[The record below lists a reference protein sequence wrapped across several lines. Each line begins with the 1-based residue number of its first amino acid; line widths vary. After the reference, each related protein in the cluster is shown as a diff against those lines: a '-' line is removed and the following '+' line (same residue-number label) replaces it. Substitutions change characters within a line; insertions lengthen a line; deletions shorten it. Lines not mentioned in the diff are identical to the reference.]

1 MVPTVA
7 IGRAAADPGGPWVI
21 IHGRGFGHGVG
32 MAQDGAYW
40 MGRQGR
46 SAAEILRL
54 FFPGTT
60 LGTRGGN
67 VRVPLGGGSSVRLD
81 LPAGGTVGGHAV
93 PVGSSVTARV
103 DGGTIVATIGAPKKV
118 APAAPVIA
126 LLPIAFRTRSAF
138 RTQSAPSSPAV
149 GPAVTAPVDPV
160 ALSEPGTVVVGLPPS
175 VGADSSAAASAAG
188 SAVATTAI
196 PSSPSPSSPSPSP
209 PGEKAQGEKAPIEPS
224 STTGPSTPDPTNTG
238 PTNTDPTNT
247 GPTDNGPT
255 DTVRGSPLLV
265 EPTDGTATV
274 YGGRAYRGRFELRPG
289 GGVRV
294 VNELDVE
301 QYLRGMG
308 EITDARWP
316 AAALEAQAIAART
329 YAFRTMAAAG
339 EVCPTQR
346 CQVYFGVRAEYSAMD
361 RAVAATRGRVVTYDR
376 GKLAIT
382 FYSAS
387 GGGTIASPEEAF
399 GGKSE
404 ISYLQPGTYPTGDLK
419 SWVVTVAL
427 DELGRRVGYR
437 GRPSGVAVTRV
448 GPSGRA
454 TEVTVT
460 GSGLPLTIPG
470 PRFDA
475 ALGLRST
482 FFTLTQ
488 AASPSASD
496 SSSEPAGEAVEVLA
510 LGRIASTGNSQV
522 LGAGGAASDAPLEFS
537 QTGLVPDDTAVVI
550 SDSTSV
556 DTTVPEISQVTD
568 TSPASRDQP
577 SNATPAP
584 PPAIAPTAS
593 MGTPMGTPMEPSVD
607 ARVEAGGGANVDRAS
622 ESSSTL
628 TEVALVASFTVPV
641 FALLTVLRRRRR

>member
-1 MVPTVA
+1 MGGKWGIRPFAVAAGFVVLNALVPTVA

-81 LPAGGTVGGHAV
+81 LPDGGTVGGQAV
-93 PVGSSVTARV
+93 PAGSSVTARV
-103 DGGTIVATIGAPKKV
+103 DGGTVVATIGGPKNV
-118 APAAPVIA
+118 APAAPAIA
-126 LLPIAFRTRSAF
+126 LSLISFRTQSAL
-138 RTQSAPSSPAV
+138 RTQSAPSTPVA
-149 GPAVTAPVDPV
+149 AAPVDPV
-160 ALSEPGTVVVGLPPS
+160 TNPVATSEPGPVVVGLPPG
-175 VGADSSAAASAAG
+175 VGADSSASG
-188 SAVATTAI
+188 SAVAAATVLQT
-196 PSSPSPSSPSPSP
+196 PPSPTSQGGSP
-209 PGEKAQGEKAPIEPS
+209 PIEPS
-224 STTGPSTPDPTNTG
+224 PTTGLTGADPTTTDPTNTGTTNTG
-238 PTNTDPTNT
+238 PTNI
-247 GPTDNGPT
+247 
-255 DTVRGSPLLV
+255 VRGSPLLV
-265 EPTDGTATV
+265 EPTDGTTTV

-399 GGKSE
+399 GGKSD

-419 SWVVTVAL
+419 SWVVTVTL
-427 DELGRRVGYR
+427 DELGRRVGYL
-437 GRPSGVAVTRV
+437 GRPSGVVVTRV

-454 TEVTVT
+454 MEVTVT
-460 GSGLPLTIPG
+460 GSGSPLTIPG

-488 AASPSASD
+488 AASPPASD
-496 SSSEPAGEAVEVLA
+496 ALSEPAGEAVEVLA
-510 LGRIASTGNSQV
+510 LGRIASTGDSQV
-522 LGAGGAASDAPLEFS
+522 LGAGSAVSDAPLEFS
-537 QTGLVPDDTAVVI
+537 QTGLLPDDTAVVS
-550 SDSTSV
+550 SDSMLV
-556 DTTVPEISQVTD
+556 DTTVPDFSRGTD
-568 TSPASRDQP
+568 PSTATRDKP
-577 SNATPAP
+577 SIATPAP
-584 PPAIAPTAS
+584 PPSIARAAS
-593 MGTPMGTPMEPSVD
+593 VGTPVGTPVG
-607 ARVEAGGGANVDRAS
+607 AGAGAGVDRAS
-622 ESSSTL
+622 GSSNTL
-628 TEVALVASFTVPV
+628 AEVALLALFTLPV
-641 FALLTVLRRRRR
+641 LALLSVLRRRRR

>member
-1 MVPTVA
+1 M
-7 IGRAAADPGGPWVI
+7 
-21 IHGRGFGHGVG
+21 
-32 MAQDGAYW
+32 
-40 MGRQGR
+40 
-46 SAAEILRL
+46 
-54 FFPGTT
+54 
-60 LGTRGGN
+60 
-67 VRVPLGGGSSVRLD
+67 
-81 LPAGGTVGGHAV
+81 
-93 PVGSSVTARV
+93 
-103 DGGTIVATIGAPKKV
+103 
-118 APAAPVIA
+118 
-126 LLPIAFRTRSAF
+126 
-138 RTQSAPSSPAV
+138 
-149 GPAVTAPVDPV
+149 
-160 ALSEPGTVVVGLPPS
+160 
-175 VGADSSAAASAAG
+175 
-188 SAVATTAI
+188 
-196 PSSPSPSSPSPSP
+196 
-209 PGEKAQGEKAPIEPS
+209 
-224 STTGPSTPDPTNTG
+224 
-238 PTNTDPTNT
+238 
-247 GPTDNGPT
+247 
-255 DTVRGSPLLV
+255 
-265 EPTDGTATV
+265 
-274 YGGRAYRGRFELRPG
+274 
-289 GGVRV
+289 RV

-399 GGKSE
+399 GGKSD

-419 SWVVTVAL
+419 SWVVTVTL
-427 DELGRRVGYR
+427 DELGRRVGYL

-454 TEVTVT
+454 MEVTVT
-460 GSGLPLTIPG
+460 GSGSPLTIPG

-522 LGAGGAASDAPLEFS
+522 LGAGSAASDAPLEFS
-537 QTGLVPDDTAVVI
+537 QTGLLPDDTAVVR
-550 SDSTSV
+550 SDSMPV
-556 DTTVPEISQVTD
+556 DTTVPDFSRGTD
-568 TSPASRDQP
+568 PSTATRDKP
-577 SNATPAP
+577 SIATLAP
-584 PPAIAPTAS
+584 PPSLASVASVGIAL
-593 MGTPMGTPMEPSVD
+593 D
-607 ARVEAGGGANVDRAS
+607 ARVEAGVGAGVDRAS
-622 ESSSTL
+622 GSSSTL
-628 TEVALVASFTVPV
+628 TEVALLALFTLPV
-641 FALLTVLRRRRR
+641 LALLSVLRRRRR